1 MITFERSTDY
11 TQIGDILR
19 HPRIY
24 PHISDDYSPPAS
36 EYRPVE
42 SEAVW
47 YVIARD
53 VQEAGTELLGLWM
66 LVPQNGVCWE
76 VHTALL
82 PCAWGDIGL
91 EAARALQA
99 WIWAHTPCRRIVTNV
114 PVSNRLAL
122 HFAMRAGMRVFGVN
136 EKSYQKDGQLWDQ
149 VCLGISERP
158 SRSNIDIEKL
168 EHEDDAAGVTSPLL
182 APASPGERPAKRGEA
197 LCGAY
202 FLWCSASWSL
212 SSSSI

>member
-1 MITFERSTDY
+1 MITFERTHDLELVRS
-11 TQIGDILR
+11 ILT
-19 HPRIY
+19 HPRIFDK
-24 PHISDDYSPPAS
+24 ISDDYSPPAS

-53 VQEAGTELLGLWM
+53 VQEAGTDTLGLWM
-66 LVPQNGVCWE
+66 FVPQNGVCWE

-82 PCAWGDIGL
+82 PVAWGDIGL
-91 EAARALQA
+91 EAARELPA

-122 HFAMRAGMRVFGVN
+122 HFAMRAGMRVYGVN
-136 EKSYQKDGQLWDQ
+136 EKSWQKDGQLWDQ

-158 SRSNIDIEKL
+158 SRSRIDIEQL
-168 EHEDDAAGVTSPLL
+168 VHEEV
-182 APASPGERPAKRGEA
+182 
-197 LCGAY
+197 
-202 FLWCSASWSL
+202 
-212 SSSSI
+212 